1 MQITSRST
9 PDETL
14 TRLCSLRQQKRYL
27 HVRDFVLLVAIHPA
41 VTEMTKSTLSGVRG
55 RGQKLAALWLLRY
68 CSYIFSEKG
77 FLGSTKSASLIVLES
92 ESVKQSFL
100 KSTSL

>member
-41 VTEMTKSTLSGVRG
+41 VTEMTKSPLSGVGG
-55 RGQKLAALWLLRY
+55 RWRMMECVYA
-68 CSYIFSEKG
+68 SG
-77 FLGSTKSASLIVLES
+77 FLTHFIPHSNSAPQLY
-92 ESVKQSFL
+92 KRMAAFL
-100 KSTSL
+100 YGPTL

>member
-41 VTEMTKSTLSGVRG
+41 VTEMTKFPLSGLVVSQFWRIEFSHSL
-55 RGQKLAALWLLRY
+55 KKDRY
-68 CSYIFSEKG
+68 FS
-77 FLGSTKSASLIVLES
+77 
-92 ESVKQSFL
+92 
-100 KSTSL
+100 